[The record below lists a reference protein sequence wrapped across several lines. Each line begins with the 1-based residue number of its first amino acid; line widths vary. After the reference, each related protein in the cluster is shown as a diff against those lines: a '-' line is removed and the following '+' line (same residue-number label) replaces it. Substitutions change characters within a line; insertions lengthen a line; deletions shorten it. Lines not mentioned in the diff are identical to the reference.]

1 MATTGARKDHATSGF
16 FKVEIEGVEAGGFRK
31 CSGMRTETEVFEY
44 QEGGDNETVR
54 KLLGPTKSSN
64 IVLTKGWINEDALF
78 TWRASIASS
87 GDAAITRKS
96 GSIICIAEDGKTEL
110 KRWNFQK
117 AWPVRWEL
125 GELDSTTS
133 AAFCEMLEIAV
144 EKIVK
149 G

>member
-1 MATTGARKDHATSGF
+1 MAATGARKDPSTVAI
-16 FKVEIEGVEAGGFRK
+16 FKVEIEGLEAGGFRK
-31 CSGMRTETEVFEY
+31 CSGVRTETEVFEY
-44 QEGGDNETVR
+44 QEGGDNESVR

-64 IVLTKGWINEDALF
+64 IILTKGWVNEDVLF
-78 TWRASIASS
+78 SWRDKIASS
-87 GDAAITRKS
+87 GTNKIERKN
-96 GSIICIAEDGKTEL
+96 GSIICIADDGTTEL

-125 GELDSTTS
+125 GELDGS
-133 AAFCEMLEIAV
+133 ASQAFCEMLEIAV